1 VAIGVGTRIGRSG
14 GEGRTA
20 RTALRTAGRAALWAL
35 VGLLLLRG
43 TASVLADP
51 QKSDRATASPSGVV
65 DPTTGSF
72 AVRFARAYLGGA
84 SSQELAPLLAPGVNT
99 PSAGASA
106 TGIEVQ
112 QAEVAGSEDLGGGQ
126 VLVTV
131 ACELA
136 DARTVYLA
144 VPIVREGAGGVAV
157 SGAPAV
163 VAGPAGVGEDIP
175 SPRPIAGPDAPAI
188 GELVRRFL
196 PAYFSASSPTDL
208 SYLLTP
214 GAVVVPP
221 GNGLRLLGVSSVK
234 QVGDGEGG
242 RRTVLATV
250 RVRDPL
256 SGASFGLGYRLDVT
270 QHGRWYVDR
279 VEGALS

>member
-14 GEGRTA
+14 GEGRTVRA
-20 RTALRTAGRAALWAL
+20 ALRTAGRAALWAL

-51 QKSDRATASPSGVV
+51 QEGDRGTASPNGVV
-65 DPTTGSF
+65 DPSTGSF

-84 SSQELAPLLAPGVNT
+84 SPSELAPLLAPGVDT
-99 PSAGASA
+99 STAGAST
-106 TGIEVQ
+106 TGVDVA
-112 QAEVAGSEDLGGGQ
+112 QAEVAGSEDLGRGEA
-126 VLVTV
+126 LVTV

-144 VPIVREGAGGVAV
+144 VPIVREGVGEVAAA
-157 SGAPAV
+157 GAPAV

-175 SPRPIAGPDAPAI
+175 SPRPIAGPDAAAI

-196 PAYFSASSPTDL
+196 PAYFSASSPADL
-208 SYLLTP
+208 SYLLAP

-221 GNGLRLLGVSSVK
+221 GNGLQLLGVSAVR
-234 QVGDGEGG
+234 QIGDGEGR
-242 RRTVLATV
+242 RRTVLATA

-256 SGASFGLGYRLDVT
+256 SGASFGLGYRLDLARNS
-270 QHGRWYVDR
+270 RWYVDR

>member
-14 GEGRTA
+14 GEGRTVRA
-20 RTALRTAGRAALWAL
+20 ALRTAGRAALWAL

-51 QKSDRATASPSGVV
+51 QEGDRGPASPNGVV
-65 DPTTGSF
+65 DPSTGSF

-84 SSQELAPLLAPGVNT
+84 SPSELAPLLAPGVD
-99 PSAGASA
+99 PPAGAST
-106 TGIEVQ
+106 TGVDVA
-112 QAEVAGSEDLGGGQ
+112 QAEVAGSEYLGRGEA
-126 VLVTV
+126 LVTV

-144 VPIVREGAGGVAV
+144 VPIVREGVGEVAAA
-157 SGAPAV
+157 GAPAV

-175 SPRPIAGPDAPAI
+175 SPRPIAGPDAADI

-196 PAYFSASSPTDL
+196 PAYFSASSPADL
-208 SYLLTP
+208 SYLLAP

-221 GNGLRLLGVSSVK
+221 GNGLQLLGVSAVR
-234 QVGDGEGG
+234 QVGDGEGR
-242 RRTVLATV
+242 RRTVLATA

-256 SGASFGLGYRLDVT
+256 SGASFGLGYRLDLARNS
-270 QHGRWYVDR
+270 RWYVDR

>member
-14 GEGRTA
+14 VEGRTA

-51 QKSDRATASPSGVV
+51 QQSDRATTSPSGVV
-65 DPTTGSF
+65 DPITGSF
-72 AVRFARAYLGGA
+72 AVRFARAFLGGA
-84 SSQELAPLLAPGVNT
+84 SPQELAPLVAPGVDT
-99 PSAGASA
+99 PSAA

-112 QAEVAGSEDLGGGQ
+112 QAEVAGSEDLAGGQ

-136 DARTVYLA
+136 DARTIYLA
-144 VPIVREGAGGVAV
+144 VPTVREGAGGVAAA
-157 SGAPAV
+157 GAPAV

-175 SPRPIAGPDAPAI
+175 SPRPIAGPDATAI

-196 PAYFSASSPTDL
+196 PAYFSASSPDDL
-208 SYLLTP
+208 SYLLAP

-221 GNGLRLLGVSSVK
+221 GYGLQLLHVSTVK
-234 QVGDGEGG
+234 QAGEGEG
-242 RRTVLATV
+242 SRRTVLATA

-256 SGASFGLGYRLDVT
+256 SGASFVLAYRLDVAR
-270 QHGRWYVDR
+270 QAHWYVDR

>member
-1 VAIGVGTRIGRSG
+1 MAIGVGTRIGRSG
-14 GEGRTA
+14 GEGRTVRA
-20 RTALRTAGRAALWAL
+20 ALRTAGRAALWAL

-43 TASVLADP
+43 TASVLAGP
-51 QKSDRATASPSGVV
+51 QEGDRGTASPNGVV
-65 DPTTGSF
+65 DPSTGSF

-84 SSQELAPLLAPGVNT
+84 SPSELAPLLGPGVDT
-99 PSAGASA
+99 STAGAST
-106 TGIEVQ
+106 TGVDVA
-112 QAEVAGSEDLGGGQ
+112 QAEVAGSEDLGGGET
-126 VLVTV
+126 LVTV

-144 VPIVREGAGGVAV
+144 VPIVREGVGEVAAA
-157 SGAPAV
+157 GAPAV

-175 SPRPIAGPDAPAI
+175 SPRPIAGPDAAAI

-196 PAYFSASSPTDL
+196 PAYFSASSPADL
-208 SYLLTP
+208 SYLLAP

-221 GNGLRLLGVSSVK
+221 GNGFSSRRIGR
-234 QVGDGEGG
+234 QADRDGEGR

-256 SGASFGLGYRLDVT
+256 SGASFGLGYRLDLCRN
-270 QHGRWYVDR
+270 GRWYVGG